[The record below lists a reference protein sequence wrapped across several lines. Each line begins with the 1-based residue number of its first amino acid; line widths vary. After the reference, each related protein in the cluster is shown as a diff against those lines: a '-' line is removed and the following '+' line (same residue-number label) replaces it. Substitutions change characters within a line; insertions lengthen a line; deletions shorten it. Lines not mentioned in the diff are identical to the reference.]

1 MLPRPQA
8 DPVQQRRAVRGQF
21 LRLALQPGA
30 LAQAG
35 AQRVDGVQVLARRT
49 GNRRDGS
56 AYVAPPRKLGRW
68 APRYRHPRWLTSV
81 IGSYPA
87 DLGDPGC
94 TTISVFMQRWLHRL
108 PMPFG
113 PKDHDVVA

>member
-1 MLPRPQA
+1 M
-8 DPVQQRRAVRGQF
+8 DPPTSHH
-21 LRLALQPGA
+21 LANWGA
-30 LAQAG
+30 GLHA
-35 AQRVDGVQVLARRT
+35 T
-49 GNRRDGS
+49 GI
-56 AYVAPPRKLGRW
+56 
-68 APRYRHPRWLTSV
+68 PRWLTSV